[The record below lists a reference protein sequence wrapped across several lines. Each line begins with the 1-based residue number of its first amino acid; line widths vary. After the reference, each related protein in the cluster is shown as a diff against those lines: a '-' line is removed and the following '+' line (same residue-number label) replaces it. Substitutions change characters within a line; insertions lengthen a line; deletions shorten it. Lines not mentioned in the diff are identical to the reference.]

1 MDEKLVQQVLDE
13 LFPAIEA
20 LEAQSSAI
28 LQFLKD
34 KGIASDEQVARHFEQ
49 AANASNVRW
58 RAVRARITRLLSS
71 PEQPSEKQK
80 ESTKAEK
87 SPEPA
92 TSTDTNQAN
101 PAKNAPRVEEVAGNS
116 SPEDEGAR
124 SPEEDQNK
132 RGKKQSTGHR

>member
-13 LFPAIEA
+13 LFPSIEA

-28 LQFLKD
+28 LHFLKD

-58 RAVRARITRLLSS
+58 RAIRARITRLLSS
-71 PEQPSEKQK
+71 PEQPSEKPK

-92 TSTDTNQAN
+92 TGTDTSQAK
-101 PAKNAPRVEEVAGNS
+101 PGKGAQGVEEVANPN
-116 SPEDEGAR
+116 PENEGAP
-124 SPEEDQNK
+124 SP
-132 RGKKQSTGHR
+132 GKD